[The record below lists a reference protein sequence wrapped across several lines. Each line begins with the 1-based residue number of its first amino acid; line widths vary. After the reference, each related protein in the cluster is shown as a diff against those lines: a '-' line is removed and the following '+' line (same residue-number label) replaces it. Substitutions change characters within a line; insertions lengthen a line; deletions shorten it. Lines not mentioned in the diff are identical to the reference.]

1 MKKKITTALLCF
13 LTASL
18 AFAGKTGGGMD
29 IRITVK
35 GLENSTMILAN
46 YYGDKQ
52 YVRDT
57 VHFDSKGSVVFKSD
71 QMHGS
76 NPPKGDIY
84 GTPGLLKCDSMI
96 PGGVYLAVFPALGN
110 RYFEFIIAEPQFSI
124 ETDTIDMAKDL
135 KIAGSQENKLF
146 YDDMHFLQG
155 NKTLSDS
162 IAKLY
167 KAAKDP
173 AEKDKYRSQLQDID
187 KQVREKRNSVMTQY
201 PDLFYA
207 KMLNA
212 MKDITVP
219 DPPKDANGKIIDS
232 AWQWRYYKT
241 HYWDNVDLL
250 DDRLLRCPVFHNKL
264 KTFMT
269 QTVVQIPDSINA
281 GGDELI
287 DKTDKKGEIY
297 RYIITYIFN
306 EMANSK
312 VMGFDASYVHFGKK
326 YFCAQPTLTPWVDTA
341 KTFKICDRVT
351 RLEPVLVGKKAQ
363 KLILPSDSTEN
374 VWKSLYDIKAK
385 YTILVF
391 WDPDCGHCKKELPVL
406 ADAYHDLKKKGVSVE
421 GFGAAIMEMENYK
434 AWEEFIKKNN
444 LDWINVAD
452 PHRHSNFRFEWDIQ
466 STPQI
471 YILDQDKVI
480 RARRIGADQ
489 VEDYIL
495 HLENPSYK
503 GKLIKVNDDDNQEGV
518 EEKK

>member
-1 MKKKITTALLCF
+1 MRKKITITLLCF
-13 LTASL
+13 LVAGL
-18 AFAGKTGGGMD
+18 AFAGNSGKGMD
-29 IRITVK
+29 IKITVK
-35 GLENSTMILAN
+35 GLESSTMILAN

-52 YVRDT
+52 YVKDTIKFDKKGTIVLKADT
-57 VHFDSKGSVVFKSD
+57 V
-71 QMHGS
+71 
-76 NPPKGDIY
+76 
-84 GTPGLLKCDSMI
+84 L

-110 RYFEFIIAEPQFSI
+110 RYFEFIIAEPQFSL

-135 KIAGSQENKLF
+135 KITGSQENTLF
-146 YDDMHFLQG
+146 YGDMKF
-155 NKTLSDS
+155 LSDVKTFS
-162 IAKLY
+162 DSVAKLY

-173 AEKDKYRSQLQDID
+173 AEKEKFRSQLQDVD
-187 KQVREKRNSVMTQY
+187 KKVKEKRNGVMTAY
-201 PDLFYA
+201 PTLFYS

-219 DPPKDANGKIIDS
+219 DAPKDANGKIIDS
-232 AWQWRYYKT
+232 AFQWRFYKT
-241 HYWDNVDLL
+241 HYWDNVDLH
-250 DDRLLRCPVFHNKL
+250 DERLLRCPVFHNKL

-269 QTVVQIPDSINA
+269 QTIVQIPDSINA

-287 DKTDKKGEIY
+287 DKTDKKNEVY

-326 YFCAQPTLTPWVDTA
+326 YFCSGLTPWVDST

-363 KLILPSDSTEN
+363 KLILPVDSTEN
-374 VWKSLYDIKAK
+374 QWKSLYDIKAK
-385 YTILVF
+385 YTIVAF

-406 ADAYHDLKKKGVSVE
+406 ADAYHSLKKKGVDVE
-421 GFGAAIMEMENYK
+421 TYGAAIMEIENYK
-434 AWEEFIKKNN
+434 DWVEFIKKNN
-444 LDWINVAD
+444 LDWINVCD
-452 PHRHSNFRFEWDIQ
+452 SKRHSNFRFEWDIQ

-471 YILDQDKVI
+471 YILDKDKVI
-480 RARRIGADQ
+480 KARRIGADQ

-503 GKLIKVNDDDNQEGV
+503 GKLIKVNDDDKQEGT
-518 EEKK
+518 EEK

>member
-1 MKKKITTALLCF
+1 MRKKITITILCF
-13 LTASL
+13 LVAAI
-18 AFAGKTGGGMD
+18 AFAGGKGMD
-29 IRITVK
+29 IKITVK

-52 YVRDT
+52 YVKDTIKFDKKATIVLKADT
-57 VHFDSKGSVVFKSD
+57 V
-71 QMHGS
+71 
-76 NPPKGDIY
+76 
-84 GTPGLLKCDSMI
+84 L

-110 RYFEFIIAEPQFSI
+110 RYFEFIIAEPQFSL
-124 ETDTIDMAKDL
+124 ETDTFDMAKDL
-135 KIAGSQENKLF
+135 KITGSQENTLF
-146 YDDMHFLQG
+146 YGDMKFLSDT
-155 NKTLSDS
+155 KTFSDS

-173 AEKDKYRSQLQDID
+173 AEKDKYRAQLQDID
-187 KQVREKRNSVMTQY
+187 KKVKDKRNGVMTTY
-201 PDLFYA
+201 PTLFYS

-232 AWQWRYYKT
+232 AWQWRFYKT
-241 HYWDNVDLL
+241 HYWDNVDLH
-250 DDRLLRCPVFHNKL
+250 DERLLRCPVFHNKL

-269 QTVVQIPDSINA
+269 QTIVQIPDSINA

-287 DKTDKKGEIY
+287 NKTDKKGEVY

-326 YFCAQPTLTPWVDTA
+326 YFCSGLTPWVDTA

-363 KLILPSDSTEN
+363 KLILPVDSTEN
-374 VWKSLYDIKAK
+374 QWKSLYDLKAK
-385 YTILVF
+385 YTIVAF

-406 ADAYHDLKKKGVSVE
+406 ADAYHSLKKKGIDVE
-421 GFGAAIMEMENYK
+421 TFGAAIMEIENYK
-434 AWEEFIKKNN
+434 DWVEFIKKNN
-444 LDWINVAD
+444 LDWVNVCD
-452 PHRHSNFRFEWDIQ
+452 SKRHSNFRFEWDIQ

-471 YILDQDKVI
+471 YILDKDKVI
-480 RARRIGADQ
+480 KARRIGADQ

-503 GKLIKVNDDDNQEGV
+503 GKLIKVNDDDKQEGT
-518 EEKK
+518 EEK